1 MMHCKV
7 RKPPQEL
14 NNFCVIITAEL
25 RGGNLA
31 SKMYLS
37 PLVASPVKMVVL
49 LLLIHC
55 LLLLPLFV
63 CVCVCV
69 WGGCL
74 DPCSVMQYLVF
85 FLVLQP
91 SRCGRESWLLD
102 LIILTIFKLC
112 SCWHVAISVLS
123 FPQGVVCWS
132 VLCNC
137 GISWSYSLA
146 FSFFFL
152 QVFPVYQPVF
162 VFVWYALLYIY
173 SSFAIILTRK

>member
-1 MMHCKV
+1 MRLCCSQTPRRQVSRVEAHMVYCRCQILIEWSMSRLLFYITARQVMTVIWKMHFSIHVLRIWRCEMMHCKV

-37 PLVASPVKMVVL
+37 PLMASPVKMVVL

-69 WGGCL
+69 WGGG
-74 DPCSVMQYLVF
+74 VF
-85 FLVLQP
+85 GSLFCNAVL
-91 SRCGRESWLLD
+91 
-102 LIILTIFKLC
+102 
-112 SCWHVAISVLS
+112 SVLS
-123 FPQGVVCWS
+123 
-132 VLCNC
+132 
-137 GISWSYSLA
+137 
-146 FSFFFL
+146 
-152 QVFPVYQPVF
+152 
-162 VFVWYALLYIY
+162 
-173 SSFAIILTRK
+173 SFATIPLWKRKLVAWLDHTHYF

>member
-69 WGGCL
+69 WGGG
-74 DPCSVMQYLVF
+74 VF
-85 FLVLQP
+85 GSLFCNAVL
-91 SRCGRESWLLD
+91 
-102 LIILTIFKLC
+102 
-112 SCWHVAISVLS
+112 SVLS
-123 FPQGVVCWS
+123 
-132 VLCNC
+132 
-137 GISWSYSLA
+137 
-146 FSFFFL
+146 
-152 QVFPVYQPVF
+152 
-162 VFVWYALLYIY
+162 
-173 SSFAIILTRK
+173 SFATIPLWKRKLVA